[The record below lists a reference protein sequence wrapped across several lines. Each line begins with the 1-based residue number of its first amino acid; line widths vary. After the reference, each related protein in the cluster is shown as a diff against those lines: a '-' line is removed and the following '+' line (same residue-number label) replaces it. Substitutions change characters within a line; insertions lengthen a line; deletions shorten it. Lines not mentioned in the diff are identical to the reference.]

1 MECIKS
7 GDQTNENNEAEDL
20 NQKLGKCF
28 AEATPQHNKQEA
40 HRP

>member
-20 NQKLGKCF
+20 NQKLGKF
-28 AEATPQHNKQEA
+28 YAEATPQHKKKKV
-40 HRP
+40 